1 MASLDSVAEDLSSL
15 DGKVNS
21 ILDYLK
27 TFSKNEDTADN
38 PFSAYIEQK
47 DSEDRKEDNKLRN
60 LKRKKRLYQAIP
72 VALDSLTTD
81 GRNELTKALKGI
93 IPEPSLIP
101 APIEK
106 AFKWL
111 PLLLAGL
118 TALGAAFYL
127 FKDKILE
134 YFKDFIPDVVKAFT
148 TDFLPKFIDG
158 LVIALGGAKAA
169 ASAVKTVAPASSAI
183 KDYQNIAR
191 AAAQEATTARR
202 LATQAAFGVEAATG
216 KITPSRSKDL
226 DKFIRTTVQSI
237 EPAERAKLQAI
248 IREWNI
254 RTLTMSTEELQ
265 GTLFNLY
272 KSGLKPNDLYAKSLA
287 ELIRL
292 KELGLTA
299 QEIQELNKIAKPTIY
314 SFAVETRRTLFEQ
327 AIYNLR
333 TIPKEMYQAARAA
346 VQEAYR
352 SPFTREEY
360 AKLIKPVEGF
370 IDNIFTSIGKK
381 FSTAKSA
388 VMDSAPIKK
397 ALNFSS
403 KLAKIFSGLDKY
415 VLEPLFVALGSYE
428 VYKTISD
435 EIEKYGYNFTTIANA
450 WLGSVA
456 SVASFGIVTLT
467 DVKEQVNKEYEALKK
482 KNYAEVLMRELF
494 SIPDLYNKFVYGLG
508 ENISK
513 FFGQEELS
521 KQFAELRKTADLTT
535 WYNNIVNKVYNWI
548 YNLVDF
554 VTFGKGVQKPKSKE
568 IKPMGTASINIPSTN
583 DTLYYDKALKAHVE
597 IIKESNK
604 EVVKTLK
611 EATGPTAKLSESIS
625 LLSKNL
631 AENRNNVNMV
641 NNSRNQT
648 NISIT
653 PTTSVNY
660 RETRLVFA

>member
-27 TFSKNEDTADN
+27 TFSKNKDTTDN
-38 PFSAYIEQK
+38 PFSAYIEQR
-47 DSEDRKEDNKLRN
+47 DSEDKKEDNKLRN

-81 GRNELTKALKGI
+81 GKNELTKALKGI
-93 IPEPSLIP
+93 IPEPSLIQ

-134 YFKDFIPDVVKAFT
+134 YFKDFIPNVVKAFI

-169 ASAVKTVAPASSAI
+169 ASAVKTIAPASSAV
-183 KDYQNIAR
+183 KDYQNIAK

-202 LATQAAFGVEAATG
+202 LATQAAFGVEASG

-226 DKFIRTTVQSI
+226 DRFIRTTIQSV

-272 KSGLKPNDLYAKSLA
+272 KSGLKTDDVYAKSLA

-299 QEIQELNKIAKPTIY
+299 QEIQELSKIAKPTIY

-327 AIYNLR
+327 AVYNLR
-333 TIPKEMYQAARAA
+333 TIPKEMYQTARAV

-352 SPFTREEY
+352 SPFTKEEY

-370 IDNIFTSIGKK
+370 INNIFTSIGDRL
-381 FSTAKSA
+381 SAAKGA
-388 VMDSAPIKK
+388 IMESAPVKK
-397 ALNFSS
+397 ALDISS
-403 KLAKIFSGLDKY
+403 KIVKTFSWLDKW
-415 VLEPLFVALGSYE
+415 VLEPLFVALGSIE
-428 VYKTISD
+428 VAQTISS
-435 EIEKYGYNFTTIANA
+435 EIEKYGYKFATVSNA
-450 WLGSVA
+450 WLGSLA
-456 SVASFGIVTLT
+456 SVFSFGIVTLT
-467 DVKEQVNKEYEALKK
+467 DIKEQANKEYEAFKK
-482 KNYAEVLMRELF
+482 KNYAEVFMRELF
-494 SIPDLYNKFVYGLG
+494 SIPDLYNKFIYGLG

-513 FFGQEELS
+513 LFGQEELS
-521 KQFAELRKTADLTT
+521 KQFAELRKTADLTA
-535 WYNNIVNKVYNWI
+535 WYNNILNKVYNWI
-548 YNLVDF
+548 YNIVDF
-554 VTFGKGVQKPKSKE
+554 VTFGKGVQKPKSNE
-568 IKPMGTASINIPSTN
+568 IKPMDTASINIPSTN

-611 EATGPTAKLSESIS
+611 EDKGATAKLSESILS
-625 LLSKNL
+625 LSKSL
-631 AENRNNVNMV
+631 AENSNNVNMV

>member
-27 TFSKNEDTADN
+27 TFSKNKDTTDN
-38 PFSAYIEQK
+38 PFSAYIEQR
-47 DSEDRKEDNKLRN
+47 DSEDKKEDNKLRN

-72 VALDSLTTD
+72 VAIDSLTTD
-81 GRNELTKALKGI
+81 GKNELTKALKGI
-93 IPEPSLIP
+93 IPEPSLIQ

-134 YFKDFIPDVVKAFT
+134 YFKDFIPDVVKAFI

-169 ASAVKTVAPASSAI
+169 ASAVKTIAPVSSAV
-183 KDYQNIAR
+183 KDYQNIAK

-202 LATQAAFGVEAATG
+202 LATQAAFGVEASG

-226 DKFIRTTVQSI
+226 NRFIRTTIQSV

-272 KSGLKPNDLYAKSLA
+272 KSGLKTDDVYAKSLA

-292 KELGLTA
+292 KKLGLTA
-299 QEIQELNKIAKPTIY
+299 QEIQELSKIAKPTIY

-327 AIYNLR
+327 AVYNLR
-333 TIPKEMYQAARAA
+333 TIPKEMYQTARAV

-352 SPFTREEY
+352 SPFTKEEY

-370 IDNIFTSIGKK
+370 INNIFTSIGKQ
-381 FSTAKSA
+381 FSA
-388 VMDSAPIKK
+388 VKSTVMESAPIKR
-397 ALNFSS
+397 ALDFSS
-403 KLAKIFSGLDKY
+403 KLVKIFSGLDKW
-415 VLEPLFVALGSYE
+415 VLEPLFVALGSWE
-428 VYKTISD
+428 VGKTIAD
-435 EIEKYGYNFTTIANA
+435 EIEKYGYKFSVVANA

-467 DVKEQVNKEYEALKK
+467 DIKEQVNKEYEALKK
-482 KNYAEVLMRELF
+482 KNYAEVFIRELF
-494 SIPDLYNKFVYGLG
+494 SIPDLYNKFIYGLG

-513 FFGQEELS
+513 LFGQEELS
-521 KQFAELRKTADLTT
+521 KQFAELRKTADLTA
-535 WYNNIVNKVYNWI
+535 WYNNILNKVYNWI

-568 IKPMGTASINIPSTN
+568 IKPMDTASINIPSTN
-583 DTLYYDKALKAHVE
+583 DKLYYDKALKAHVE

-611 EATGPTAKLSESIS
+611 EDKGATTKLSESILS
-625 LLSKNL
+625 LSKSL
-631 AENRNNVNMV
+631 AENSNNVNMV